1 MSGPRPGQLQR
12 PSPAGEVAALA
23 PRPSAGAALAHT
35 AFMAG
40 RHLVALWRQPWW
52 IAVSLVQPVI
62 WLLLFG
68 ALFKRVVDI
77 PGFHGSSY
85 IDFLTPGVVVMTA
98 LFSASFGGMPLI
110 EDIERGVL
118 DRFLASPASRGS
130 LIWGRLA
137 QGALVCAIQS
147 LIIAGLALAVGADLP
162 GGPGGV
168 ALLVL
173 VACLLNVAFAA
184 FSNGLALLARREETL
199 IAVMNFL
206 IMPLT
211 FLSTGFMEKDLLP
224 GWIQTVAGFN
234 PVNWAVEAGREA
246 VAGNPD
252 WGLLLGRAG
261 LLAAFC
267 LALAGFSVRAF
278 GAYQRSM

>member
-1 MSGPRPGQLQR
+1 MTATAHDLPRAGV
-12 PSPAGEVAALA
+12 PALGSRRAV
-23 PRPSAGAALAHT
+23 RTGLAHT

-40 RHLVALWRQPWW
+40 RHLRALWRQPWW

-77 PGFHGSSY
+77 PGFHAASY

-98 LFSASFGGMPLI
+98 LFAAGWSGMPLI

-147 LIIAGLALAVGADLP
+147 LIIVGLALAVGAKLP
-162 GGPGGV
+162 GGPGG
-168 ALLVL
+168 ALLLVV

-184 FSNGLALLARREETL
+184 LSCGLALLARREETL

-206 IMPLT
+206 ILPLT
-211 FLSTGFMEKDLLP
+211 FLSTGFMQKSLLP
-224 GWIQTVAGFN
+224 AWMRVAADLN
-234 PVNWAVEAGREA
+234 PVNWAVEAERAA
-246 VAGNPD
+246 VGANTD
-252 WGLLLGRAG
+252 WGLLAGRGG
-261 LLAAFC
+261 LLGAFC
-267 LALAGFSVRAF
+267 LVLAFFSVRAF
-278 GAYQRSM
+278 GAYQRSL